1 METPLFVLK
10 LELCFGN
17 MQKNN
22 VMLIIII
29 FNFCFP
35 FCILFIASF
44 QSSFKKLNLE
54 QKYCIKKGIFH
65 ILYKFIEGDE
75 RTQSLADDIN
85 KLSKKRKAKRR
96 QLTEEGIKNLEDFGL
111 SENDVNNI
119 FDILDAEFE
128 DL

>member
-1 METPLFVLK
+1 MGSEKAYGANPKEVSFNVEEHDHAKFFIK
-10 LELCFGN
+10 LR
-17 MQKNN
+17 
-22 VMLIIII
+22 
-29 FNFCFP
+29 
-35 FCILFIASF
+35 
-44 QSSFKKLNLE
+44 LN
-54 QKYCIKKGIFH
+54 GIRQGEFFRH
-65 ILYKFIEGDE
+65 VLYKFIEGDE

-96 QLTEEGIKNLEDFGL
+96 KLTEEGIKNLEDFGL

>member
-1 METPLFVLK
+1 MSEKAYGDDYKRVAFHVEEHDHAKFFIK
-10 LELCFGN
+10 LR
-17 MQKNN
+17 
-22 VMLIIII
+22 
-29 FNFCFP
+29 
-35 FCILFIASF
+35 
-44 QSSFKKLNLE
+44 LN
-54 QKYCIKKGIFH
+54 GIRQGDFFRH

-96 QLTEEGIKNLEDFGL
+96 KLTEEGIKNLEDFGL